1 MEYIKINRT
10 IHTTRMEVQ
19 IFCYIVHFATYS
31 KPDIFDFIM
40 FGQFLVTNWSDDAF
54 CTS

>member
-31 KPDIFDFIM
+31 KPYIVDFIV